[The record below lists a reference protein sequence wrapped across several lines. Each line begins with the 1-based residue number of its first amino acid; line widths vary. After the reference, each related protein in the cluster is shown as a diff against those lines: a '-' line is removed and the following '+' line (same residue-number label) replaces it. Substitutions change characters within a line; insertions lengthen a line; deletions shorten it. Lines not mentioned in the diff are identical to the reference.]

1 MIQERKNKV
10 TIGQEGKDGI
20 PVLFVKEGMQDQ
32 LLPEGEAGFFT
43 ASFLQTA
50 LWPIQGRMTLLVGL
64 GKKQLDRMKVKEAG
78 AKAAAE
84 CRAKKFAAVSL
95 DVSLL
100 VQEQGMEAVR
110 DVVEGALL
118 STYHLPG
125 FGEKQKE
132 LSEEPGLELFL
143 TGITEQ
149 QQAQAEQLAE
159 EAAVL
164 AEGVMFARDL
174 VNLPG
179 NHLRPQDFAR
189 QITEQMKGLAVECV
203 CYERDQLK
211 AMGMDGL
218 LAVGDSSEFP
228 PCLLVL
234 RYRGAA
240 DSKRTIGLVGKGVT
254 CDTGGYCLKA
264 AGSML
269 GIKGDMAGGAAVAG
283 AVYAMAKLQAA
294 TNATAVIPMCENRI
308 SSGSFLPG
316 DVISSYAG
324 KTIEI
329 GNTDAEG
336 RLILADAVAYAVKD
350 EKVTELLD
358 IATLTGAVVSMLG
371 FSVGG
376 VLCDSEDWYRQFA
389 QAYQASGERY
399 LRVPFYDEHEKMIE
413 SDLADVRN
421 MSKDGCGTI
430 TAGLF
435 IRRFAEEK
443 PWLHLDIA
451 GTAWV
456 DSPVFAFQAKGA
468 TGAGVTTIYQ
478 LCRGEE

>member
-1 MIQERKNKV
+1 MMQERKNQV
-10 TIGQEGKDGI
+10 TIGQESTDGI
-20 PVLFVKEGMQDQ
+20 PVLFVREGTQEQ
-32 LLPEGEAGFFT
+32 LLPQGEAGFFT

-50 LWPIQGRMTLLVGL
+50 LWPLEGRMTLLVGL
-64 GKKQLDRMKVKEAG
+64 GKKKLDRMKVKEAG
-78 AKAAAE
+78 AKAVAE
-84 CRAKKFAAVSL
+84 CRAKKFASVSL
-95 DVSLL
+95 DISLL
-100 VQEQGMEAVR
+100 VQEQGIEAVR
-110 DVVEGALL
+110 DVVEGACL
-118 STYHLPG
+118 STYHLPC
-125 FGEKQKE
+125 FGEKEEE
-132 LSEEPGLELFL
+132 LAETPGLKLHL
-143 TGITEQ
+143 TGVAKEQ
-149 QQAQAEQLAE
+149 QKQAEQLAE
-159 EAAVL
+159 EASVL

-189 QITEQMKGLAVECV
+189 QITGRMNGLPVECV
-203 CYERDQLK
+203 CYERNQLK
-211 AMGMDGL
+211 EMGMEGL

-234 RYRGAA
+234 RYQGAA
-240 DSKRTIGLVGKGVT
+240 DSRQTIGLVGKGVT

-283 AVYAMAKLQAA
+283 AVYALAKQQVAV
-294 TNATAVIPMCENRI
+294 NATAVIPMCENRI

-324 KTIEI
+324 KTIEV

-350 EKVTELLD
+350 EKVTKLLD
-358 IATLTGAVVSMLG
+358 IATLTGAVATMLG
-371 FSVGG
+371 FSVAG
-376 VLCDSEDWYRQFA
+376 VLCDEEEWYQQFER
-389 QAYQASGERY
+389 AYQASGERY

-435 IRRFAEEK
+435 IRRFAEER